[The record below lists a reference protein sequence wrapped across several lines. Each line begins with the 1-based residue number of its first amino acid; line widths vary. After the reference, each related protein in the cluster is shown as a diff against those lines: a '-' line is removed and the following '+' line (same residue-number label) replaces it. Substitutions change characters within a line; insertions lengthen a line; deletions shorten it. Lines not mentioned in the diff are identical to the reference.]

1 MEKHEMAEKLVEKCG
16 ISYEEA
22 GNVLREANYD
32 LLEAMIILER
42 RGKMGGANTF
52 STQAHTQI
60 RSGERTAAD
69 AESFTDLA
77 KIAWKKLCDW
87 LGEIMKYQL
96 IVTKNGCEI
105 LKLPLAPVV
114 LVFCFTA
121 GLAFAVVIISMLSGC
136 SFTVRKVQ

>member
-1 MEKHEMAEKLVEKCG
+1 MDRYEMAERLVEKCG

-42 RGKMGGANTF
+42 RGRMGGPSTF
-52 STQAHTQI
+52 TTET
-60 RSGERTAAD
+60 RTPGRYNDKTAAD
-69 AESFTDLA
+69 AESFAELVRIT
-77 KIAWKKLCDW
+77 WKKLCSW
-87 LGEIMKYQL
+87 VRNIMKYQV
-96 IVTKNGCEI
+96 IVTKNGSETVRF
-105 LKLPLAPVV
+105 PMAPAV

-121 GLAFAVVIISMLSGC
+121 GLGFTLVLISLLSGY

>member
-42 RGKMGGANTF
+42 QGKLKGKNTF
-52 STQAHTQI
+52 STRSDI
-60 RSGERTAAD
+60 RRCKDRTAAD
-69 AESFTDLA
+69 AESFAELL
-77 KIAWKKLCDW
+77 KIAWEKICSL
-87 LGEIMKYQL
+87 LREIMKYRV
-96 IVTKNGCEI
+96 IVTKNDRETMRF
-105 LKLPLAPVV
+105 PLAPAV

-121 GLAFAVVIISMLSGC
+121 GFAFAVIIILILSGY